1 MKKIC
6 LLICLV
12 CFLGGI
18 FVNHVYASDANSS
31 NSLQVRTDDSSSSGR
46 LRSGPPPEA
55 YAACKGKQAGATA
68 SFVNPRGETL
78 TGTCEQ
84 EGSQLV
90 LRPDRNKGQAGAVHH
105 GPPPEAYKACEGKS
119 AGSTSQF
126 VNPRGETVTG
136 TCANENGKM
145 VLRPNFKK

>member
-1 MKKIC
+1 MIGV
-6 LLICLV
+6 LICMLF
-12 CFLGGI
+12 FLGGV
-18 FVNHVYASDANSS
+18 FYVSQVYS
-31 NSLQVRTDDSSSSGR
+31 NDTNPSTPTRDRMGEPR
-46 LRSGPPPEA
+46 GGPPPEA
-55 YAACKGKQAGATA
+55 YAACKDKTAGATA

-84 EGSQLV
+84 EGNQLV

-126 VNPRGETVTG
+126 FNLRGETVTG
-136 TCANENGKM
+136 LCQEENGKM
-145 VLRPNFKK
+145 VLRPDFKKH